1 MKKKYQNI
9 FFFVGILMFA
19 IMITQLDFHEV
30 WKGLCRAGY
39 WFLASVFLWAFLY
52 GINAESWNIILR
64 SQRNP
69 DGSKPEKQVPFGYL
83 YKLTISGFSL
93 NDATPA
99 GLMGGEPYRIMSL
112 APIIGTE
119 RATSSVIL
127 FAMTHIFSHFWFWL
141 LAIFLYIITQ
151 PVTTAMGILLFA
163 VGIFC
168 CLAIW
173 FFMVGY
179 RKGLALK
186 CIELVSHIP
195 GLKRKTLKFIA
206 KHLQQLDNIDN
217 QIAALH
223 AQSHGSFVSAVF
235 LELSCRVLSAFEI
248 YFALLVVAP
257 HASYIN
263 CILILAFTSL
273 LANALFFM
281 PMQLGGREG
290 GFLLSTKGLAMTT
303 TDGIFVALIIRVRE
317 CIWIAIGLLLI
328 KFEQRQ
334 KKKSP
339 QNSEHSDF

>member
-9 FFFVGILMFA
+9 FFFVGILMLA
-19 IMITQLDFHEV
+19 IMVTQLDFHEV
-30 WKGLCRAGY
+30 WNGLCRAGY
-39 WFLASVFLWAFLY
+39 WFLASVFLWVFLY
-52 GINAESWNIILR
+52 GINAASWHIILQ

-69 DGSKPEKQVPFGYL
+69 DGTKPKKQVPFVYL
-83 YKLTISGFSL
+83 YKLTISGYAL
-93 NDATPA
+93 NYATPA
-99 GLMGGEPYRIMSL
+99 GLMGGEPYRIMAL
-112 APIIGTE
+112 TPIIGAE

-141 LAIFLYIITQ
+141 LSIFLYIITQ
-151 PVTTAMGILLFA
+151 PVDIGMGIFLAA
-163 VGIFC
+163 VGAFC

-186 CIELVSHIP
+186 GIELVSHIP
-195 GLKRKTLKFIA
+195 GLKKKTLKFIA
-206 KHLQQLDNIDN
+206 RHLQQLDNIDN

-248 YFALLVVAP
+248 YFALLVVDP
-257 HASYIN
+257 HANYIN

-290 GFLLSTKGLAMTT
+290 GFLLSTKGLAMST

-328 KFEQRQ
+328 KFEQKQ
-334 KKKSP
+334 KKASP
-339 QNSEHSDF
+339 